1 MLDLKCRKCRRLGQ
15 KLFLKGERC
24 YSPKCS
30 LVRKPYAPGILGKK
44 GGRHSKPGL
53 SEYGLQLKEK
63 QKIKLDYG
71 VRERQ
76 FAKYVK
82 ETEKKTGEDRGVK
95 LYEFL
100 ELRLDNIIFRLGFA
114 NSRGE
119 ARQMVS
125 HGHILV
131 NDKKVN
137 IPSFRV
143 RLGDKIT
150 IRPQSKNKEIFK
162 NLDMKLK
169 KYNPPYWIKLDKD
182 KHEAEIVGKPIL
194 SEDPATEKLFHLII
208 EFYSRS

>member
-1 MLDLKCRKCRRLGQ
+1 MLDLKCRKCRRIGE

-24 YSPKCS
+24 YSPKCA
-30 LVRKPYAPGILGKK
+30 LIRKPYAPGIFGKK
-44 GGRHSKPGL
+44 GHRHKKPGP

-71 VRERQ
+71 LRERQ
-76 FAKYVK
+76 FANYIK
-82 ETEKKTGEDRGVK
+82 ETGKKTGEDRSIK

-100 ELRLDNIIFRLGFA
+100 ELRLDNVVFRSGFS

-131 NDKKVN
+131 NGKKIN
-137 IPSFRV
+137 IPSYRV
-143 RLGDKIT
+143 KIGDKIA
-150 IRPQSKNKEIFK
+150 IRPQSKNKGLFK
-162 NLDMKLK
+162 NLEMKLK
-169 KYNPPYWIKLDKD
+169 KYTPPVWIKLDKNRQ
-182 KHEAEIVGKPIL
+182 EADIVGKPFL
-194 SEDPATEKLFHLII
+194 SEDPLIEKLLHLII